1 MLIIW
6 TFIKNTIFTEII
18 EILMEIE
25 NAIAL

>member
-6 TFIKNTIFTEII
+6 TFIKNTIFTEIV